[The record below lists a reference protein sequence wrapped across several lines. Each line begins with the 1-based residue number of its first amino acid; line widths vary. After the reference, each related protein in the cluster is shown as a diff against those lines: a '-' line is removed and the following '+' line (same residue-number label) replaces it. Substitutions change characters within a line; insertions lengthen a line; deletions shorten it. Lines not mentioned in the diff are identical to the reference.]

1 MDQEQKKSDVSF
13 PHDSSY
19 RYLLSSKKLF
29 IELLRSFVR
38 RGWVGQVDETNV
50 EEINRS
56 FVLPDF
62 KRKEADL
69 VYKVRL
75 NDRDV
80 IFYVLV
86 ELQSTVDP
94 AMPYRLLLYQVE
106 IWRFWLRNR
115 HSDGGEMPFSL
126 PAIVPIVLYNGQ
138 RPWTAKRR
146 FRELL
151 VGEEAFGSELIDFE
165 YILLDVERYT
175 EEELLSLSNT
185 IGAVFLLDQTANQ
198 ELLLERLR
206 KLTNTIR
213 RMPEDMQTQ
222 FMNWLVNMIASQLP
236 AESRDVQQMIREL
249 KESGVSIMGLQKNLE
264 AIRQRGFE
272 EGIEK
277 GFEKG
282 YEQGILQVAKRLID
296 MGLDNSAIAAA
307 TGLSQDKIERLRNPF
322 RS

>member
-1 MDQEQKKSDVSF
+1 
-13 PHDSSY
+13 
-19 RYLLSSKKLF
+19 
-29 IELLRSFVR
+29 
-38 RGWVGQVDETNV
+38 
-50 EEINRS
+50 
-56 FVLPDF
+56 
-62 KRKEADL
+62 
-69 VYKVRL
+69 
-75 NDRDV
+75 
-80 IFYVLV
+80 
-86 ELQSTVDP
+86 
-94 AMPYRLLLYQVE
+94 
-106 IWRFWLRNR
+106 
-115 HSDGGEMPFSL
+115 
-126 PAIVPIVLYNGQ
+126 
-138 RPWTAKRR
+138 
-146 FRELL
+146 
-151 VGEEAFGSELIDFE
+151 
-165 YILLDVERYT
+165 LDVERYT